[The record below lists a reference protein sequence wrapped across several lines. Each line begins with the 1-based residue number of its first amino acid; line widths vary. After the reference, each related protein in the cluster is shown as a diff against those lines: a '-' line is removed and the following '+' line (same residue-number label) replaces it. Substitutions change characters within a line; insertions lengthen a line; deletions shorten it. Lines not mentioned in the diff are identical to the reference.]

1 MLCLLF
7 AKPNT
12 LPAAPQSS
20 FSLFVLAPGRPLPQK
35 ALSEVLKELPLCL
48 RLLLLRSEPGSFF
61 FLSFFLYHL
70 CGFFSPEART

>member
-20 FSLFVLAPGRPLPQK
+20 FSLFVLPRAARFRK
-35 ALSEVLKELPLCL
+35 RRFLKL
-48 RLLLLRSEPGSFF
+48 
-61 FLSFFLYHL
+61 
-70 CGFFSPEART
+70 